1 MAERLVRRL
10 SLLDLMADRTIEL
23 YQRWISPRK
32 GFVCAHRTLHGGL
45 SCSQFARVT
54 IAQAGLRGLRT
65 AMRTRFGECREA
77 SLSLRARTLH
87 AKGQATELHDS
98 DLDGAPSS
106 IKGEIEGGENRRRSN
121 RWCGRR
127 MPDPVCCYIGDC
139 SGGGAD
145 AAAGGGECGLGAVDC
160 GAADCGGGASCG

>member
-10 SLLDLMADRTIEL
+10 SRLDLIADRTIEL

-54 IAQAGLRGLRT
+54 IAQAGLGALRT
-65 AMRTRFGECREA
+65 AMRTRFAECREA

-87 AKGQATELHDS
+87 AKGKANQLHDP
-98 DLDGAPSS
+98 DLDGAPPSLR
-106 IKGEIEGGENRRRSN
+106 GEIEGGENRRGSN
-121 RWCGRR
+121 RRR
-127 MPDPVCCYIGDC
+127 GCHAQVPVCCYIGDC
-139 SGGGAD
+139 SGGAAD
-145 AAAGGGECGLGAVDC
+145 AAAGGGDCGLGAVDC
-160 GAADCGGGASCG
+160 GAADCAGGASCG